1 MGMHSQNY
9 HLIVLGALG
18 VVLVVISM
26 RRVGMAKARGD
37 ILAAIDWLNKYL
49 EIFMADHDAW
59 RELAKVYVSLYKQA
73 GFCYEELI
81 LSPPIIP
88 IHHLAYADKTR
99 FPKRSSKSECSR
111 NK

>member
-18 VVLVVISM
+18 VVLVPLIGSINILRYSWQIMM
-26 RRVGMAKARGD
+26 RGENLLK
-37 ILAAIDWLNKYL
+37 
-49 EIFMADHDAW
+49 
-59 RELAKVYVSLYKQA
+59 YKQA